1 MNPQTKRA
9 KIAAETNWTE
19 ERERRKRVRRHSDFA
34 TLGANAIGAILAQ
47 LYFIINGSFES
58 SPDIP
63 AAIRNRFMIVTVIG
77 IAALLLL
84 GKTLGDKHDRP
95 LKDWYLS
102 PRSRQEPPSKKVQ
115 RDILNGPLHTA
126 MMSLAMWVLAGLF
139 FGTSTA
145 FTTGGD
151 GIVFDG
157 STFTTTFLSLTGL
170 SGTISATLVYFINE
184 RIRQPEIPVFFPDGE
199 VSQMQSFRMTIRR
212 RVFVL
217 FIIQAIPLVI
227 LAVVAYQ
234 NALEFART
242 GEASVF
248 IPRLRQLEIF
258 IVGVG
263 VLAALTLAF
272 TLGVSLIQGVE
283 ALNRHMESV
292 RHGDLN
298 VTMPVTSNDELG
310 QLAEGFNAMV
320 QGLQKE
326 QVIRHLFSV
335 YVTPEV
341 AEHAIEYGAELG
353 GQLATATVLFT
364 DIRDFTA
371 LSEHTPPDVLITML
385 NRYLQAM
392 TDVVN
397 AHEGIVNKFGGDSLL
412 AVFGTPLKP
421 ASDPAQRAVDTARD
435 MLHALQDFNVAQGQR
450 DEPALRI
457 GIGIATGPVIAGNVG
472 GQERLEYT
480 VIGDPVNLASRL
492 ETLTKSTKATVL
504 IDGPTTEALPQ
515 SEFTPMGDIDVRGK
529 EKPVPVYTLTSHLAK
544 PSIHAHRY
552 ADYRRRPKEME

>member
-1 MNPQTKRA
+1 MNPQTDRA
-9 KIAAETNWTE
+9 KIAAETNWTA

-47 LYFIINGSFES
+47 LYFIINGSFEP

-77 IAALLLL
+77 IAALLVL

-102 PRSRQEPPSKKVQ
+102 PRSLHEPPSDKIQ

-126 MMSLAMWVLAGLF
+126 MMSWAMWVLAGLF

-184 RIRQPEIPVFFPDGE
+184 RIWQPEIPVFFPDGE

-353 GQLATATVLFT
+353 GQLTTATVLFA

-385 NRYLQAM
+385 NRYLQTM
-392 TDVVN
+392 TEVVN
-397 AHEGIVNKFGGDSLL
+397 AHKGIVNKFGGDSLL

-421 ASDPAQRAVDTARD
+421 ASDPAQCAVDTARD
-435 MLHALQDFNVAQGQR
+435 MLQALQTFNGAQRQR
-450 DEPALRI
+450 GEPALRI
-457 GIGIATGPVIAGNVG
+457 GIGIATGPVVAGNVG

-492 ETLTKSTKATVL
+492 ETLTKSTGASVL
-504 IDGPTTEALPQ
+504 IDGPTTEALPH
-515 SEFTPMGDIDVRGK
+515 SELTPIGDIDVRGK
-529 EKPVPVYTLTSHLAK
+529 EEPVPVYTLTAHLAGR
-544 PSIHAHRY
+544 SIHGHMY
-552 ADYRRRPKEME
+552 ADDEKPKEIE